1 MAASS
6 SSSSRVQQLGSI
18 PNTQEGVKYSPLE
31 LDLEAGDRRTQTS
44 LRGKE
49 HPDNLNYRS
58 VFELGQ
64 VTIRVPAP
72 PLMAIAEGFGF
83 IPWIVP
89 GTLMILMLTTRRAV
103 YIYACVSGSTHTNFF
118 PTRNQ
123 QRIAGSIPASGVSRG
138 IFFDC
143 LLPQTVLLI
152 TSFLNEGL
160 FKRLFNQPRPPQSA
174 CEGPGMPSGHCI
186 TSGVLCTWFLLESA
200 TLFLTNGGIGTTG
213 NLQQLLIRIL
223 ITLLLFGP
231 VPWARWYNLDHTFQ
245 QVLVGSLCG
254 LFLGCLAFAFRVE
267 YLPNMQFVWTT
278 STELT
283 TATTTP
289 FPSPIIT
296 V

>member
-1 MAASS
+1 GTDNMAASS

-18 PNTQEGVKYSPLE
+18 PTTQEGVKYSPLE

-72 PLMAIAEGFGF
+72 PLMAVAEGFGF

-89 GTLMILMLTTRRAV
+89 GILMILMLTTRRAV
-103 YIYACVSGSTHTNFF
+103 YIYAC
-118 PTRNQ
+118 
-123 QRIAGSIPASGVSRG
+123 A
-138 IFFDC
+138 
-143 LLPQTVLLI
+143 VLLI